1 MSSYIQQYI
10 EKKGGSPERASN
22 VSPSKLKLDLSDM
35 SESPAKTSNHDH
47 YPMDFELNEH
57 SMQSG
62 DDYTVGKSPLNV
74 SYNKSPTRS
83 KIPLPQSKRNTPQSY
98 QDLEFSKTLDKKLR
112 IKEAEVSRLE
122 QELKSLR
129 ESLSNKVKETAT
141 SSRNVKDSF
150 VRTIVVRDQRIRM
163 PGFPY
168 GLPEAEKDLAVE
180 LEKAQ
185 LTIQKLK
192 SSGEATQSELQK
204 VTAAYHKIH
213 TQIEESST
221 DVPKQTS
228 TWDVAKRA
236 FLIAENV
243 LLLGGFCYFAY
254 YEYKADAERRERASK
269 SWLGF

>member
-62 DDYTVGKSPLNV
+62 DDYTVGKSSLNV

-141 SSRNVKDSF
+141 SSRNV
-150 VRTIVVRDQRIRM
+150 
-163 PGFPY
+163 
-168 GLPEAEKDLAVE
+168 KDLAVE